1 MAISISSCL
10 KPSSPPSPPPP
21 SLSPL
26 IKATL
31 TPRSASKEVM
41 SWRSRCIAT
50 AACVIIGLNTAGF
63 TAGDGAVFAAGDDLK
78 VMEVSEG
85 KVVRWSD
92 RRKCPPW
99 HANSLENIMP
109 ENLPRPPTGPRS
121 DGFVAHKN
129 APMAGEFPIQNKSS
143 CYSL

>member
-1 MAISISSCL
+1 MWNTPASSSCQL
-10 KPSSPPSPPPP
+10 YM
-21 SLSPL
+21 
-26 IKATL
+26 
-31 TPRSASKEVM
+31 SASKEV

-50 AACVIIGLNTAGF
+50 AACVILGSSIAGF
-63 TAGDGAVFAAGDDLK
+63 SAGDGAVIAAGDDLK

-99 HANSLENIMP
+99 HVNSLENIVP

-129 APMAGEFPIQNKSS
+129 APKAGAFSIQYRSS
-143 CYSL
+143 CFSL